1 MPKFKAIAITL
12 VIFSFI
18 GIIHG
23 LILDSFN
30 VFVSWLLIGI
40 WIIFSINVVKNI
52 KQYREYRSPHNT
64 AFFIIGP
71 VIVGIFYSIWGN
83 FTGLLGENL
92 LVSSDLY
99 LSLWSILFGFP
110 YVLYGSISLL

>member
-1 MPKFKAIAITL
+1 MPKFKAVAITL
-12 VIFSFI
+12 AIFSLI

-23 LILDSFN
+23 IIVNSFN

-40 WIIFSINVVKNI
+40 WLIFSFKVFKNL

-71 VIVGIFYSIWGN
+71 VVVN
-83 FTGLLGENL
+83 P
-92 LVSSDLY
+92 SSNKAK
-99 LSLWSILFGFP
+99 
-110 YVLYGSISLL
+110 